1 MTPQARSF
9 ARTAR
14 YTLSALC
21 ILAVGQLRADVPP
34 GGAAGVRFIDRS
46 AASLPAGALDDTSM
60 DARAADLDGDGD
72 LDLVVAIEFGRNV
85 LLINDGAGVFTDES
99 GARLPQPIN
108 DSEDI
113 AIDDFDGDG
122 DLDLVFVSEDD
133 VVNEYYWNDGDG
145 FFTDV
150 SNLLPVN
157 GVSNAVEC
165 GDLTGDGFPD
175 LVIGNRGQNVFLR
188 NDGFGGFIDETGP
201 RFPVDTRT
209 TQDLEL
215 GDVDG
220 DGDLDLVSANEE
232 ENRLWLNQ
240 GAGVFVDASGR
251 IPLPPGGEETRETA
265 LGDIDGDGDL
275 DLFFANVDFF
285 TGFEP
290 PNRLLINDGDGFF
303 TDESALRLPFFETS
317 SVDVDFEDAEG
328 DGDLDLL
335 LANTGGFQLMLN
347 EGDGTFVDATSALVS
362 TGPGATVF
370 DIEPADYDGDGF
382 LDFYLSDFFSDDRLL
397 FGVER
402 AIFWEFEP
410 VIP

>member
-1 MTPQARSF
+1 
-9 ARTAR
+9 
-14 YTLSALC
+14 
-21 ILAVGQLRADVPP
+21 
-34 GGAAGVRFIDRS
+34 
-46 AASLPAGALDDTSM
+46 M

-85 LLINDGAGVFTDES
+85 LLINDGTGVFADES

-113 AIDDFDGDG
+113 AIADFDGDG

-133 VVNEYYWNDGDG
+133 VVNEYYWNDGAG

-157 GVSNAVEC
+157 GVSNAVEWA
-165 GDLTGDGFPD
+165 DLTGDGFPD
-175 LVIGNRGQNVFLR
+175 LLIGNRGQNVFLR
-188 NDGFGGFIDETGP
+188 NDGAGGFIDETGA
-201 RFPVDTRT
+201 RFPIDTRT

-215 GDVDG
+215 GDVDA
-220 DGDLDLVSANEE
+220 DGDLDLIVANEE
-232 ENRLWLNQ
+232 ENRLWLNR
-240 GAGVFVDASGR
+240 GNGTFVDAVGR
-251 IPLPPGGEETRETA
+251 IPVPPGGEETRETA

-290 PNRLLINDGDGFF
+290 PNRLLVNDGNGQF
-303 TDESALRLPFFETS
+303 TDESTERLPFFETS

-335 LANTGGFQLMLN
+335 IANTGGFQLLLN
-347 EGDGTFVDATSALVS
+347 EGNGVFVDATSPLVS
-362 TGPGATVF
+362 TDPGATVF
-370 DIEPADYDGDGF
+370 DIEPADYDGDGRVD
-382 LDFYLSDFFSDDRLL
+382 LYLSDFFSDDRLL
-397 FGVER
+397 FAVDSP
-402 AIFWEFEP
+402 IFWEFEP
-410 VIP
+410 FDP